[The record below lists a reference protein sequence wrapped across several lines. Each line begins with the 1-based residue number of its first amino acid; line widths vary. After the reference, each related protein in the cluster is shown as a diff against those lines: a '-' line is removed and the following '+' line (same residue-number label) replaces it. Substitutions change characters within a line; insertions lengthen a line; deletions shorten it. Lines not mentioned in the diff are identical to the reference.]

1 MAASICDGCGLLD
14 LYDGAG
20 DGIGSC
26 DCPRCEERGE
36 AAGSAWCR
44 GCPRDGYEPDGD
56 DYTLW
61 LGAVIIIGHCKLLA
75 GGLDE
80 CISGWRK
87 FMPEVLLY
95 REAEFSR

>member
-1 MAASICDGCGLLD
+1 MAASTCDVCGLLD

-26 DCPRCEERGE
+26 DCPRCEECGE

-44 GCPRDGYEPDGD
+44 GCQRDDYEPDGD

-61 LGAVIIIGHCKLLA
+61 LGDEARRHARVIPQSGSHLGSA
-75 GGLDE
+75 G
-80 CISGWRK
+80 R
-87 FMPEVLLY
+87 PA
-95 REAEFSR
+95 RH